1 MNTYTIM
8 PTDIIEAQKHTALM
22 NSCGSYPFMTKSYV
36 ENKIKQLKKEYPNV
50 KLGLYKGDTWGTLQ
64 LIKEY

>member
-8 PTDIIEAQKHTALM
+8 PTDIIEAQKHTKLM
-22 NSCGSYPFMTKSYV
+22 DACGSYPFMTKSFV
-36 ENKIKQLKKEYPNV
+36 ESKIKELKKEYPTI

-64 LIKEY
+64 LVKEY